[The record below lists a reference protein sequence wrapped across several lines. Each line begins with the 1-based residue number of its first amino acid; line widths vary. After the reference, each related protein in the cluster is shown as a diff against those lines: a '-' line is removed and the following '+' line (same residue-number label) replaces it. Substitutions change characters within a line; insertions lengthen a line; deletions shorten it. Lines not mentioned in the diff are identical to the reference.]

1 MRKTVYLVLT
11 LGLVAAAA
19 FAGQK
24 IVGARETT
32 VDEPFCAG

>member
-11 LGLVAAAA
+11 FSLAASAA
-19 FAGQK
+19 SAGQK